1 MKSLKRLLNKAISPL
16 SEKNKRD
23 IVVQARLLIEFFSIE
38 LVLVLE
44 VSCGGLF
51 CHSFT
56 KRQIYEHLVRLSSHI
71 CNKSIATKMIR
82 VIIVNN
88 HLQFTSRRTTIIRN
102 WSIRYTLIPS

>member
-51 CHSFT
+51 EHGLFSNCLFSMVFICPLQGFT
-56 KRQIYEHLVRLSSHI
+56 KR
-71 CNKSIATKMIR
+71 
-82 VIIVNN
+82 
-88 HLQFTSRRTTIIRN
+88 
-102 WSIRYTLIPS
+102 

>member
-23 IVVQARLLIEFFSIE
+23 IVVQARLLIEIFSIE

-51 CHSFT
+51 GHSLFANCLFSMVLMSPLRGFT
-56 KRQIYEHLVRLSSHI
+56 KR
-71 CNKSIATKMIR
+71 
-82 VIIVNN
+82 
-88 HLQFTSRRTTIIRN
+88 
-102 WSIRYTLIPS
+102 